1 MITKVFSILLIF
13 IFFFS
18 ITQISHTQEKKKV
31 PIPTLFNTGVDNNY
45 LPLDDGETDP
55 HYILAL
61 SADASFPGP
70 DTKVVLSDE
79 GLMDCCWMKNDSKS
93 KWIAPR
99 ADAMGFNAAGFY
111 VYSLS
116 FSLYGFKPETAVI
129 RGFWTSDN
137 NGQEIMINQKPLG
150 FITPYTAFNSGFYPF
165 EINEGFVEG
174 INTILF
180 AVNNGEAP
188 TGLRVV
194 ISGEAEPKDVAD
206 K

>member
-1 MITKVFSILLIF
+1 VLLIF
-13 IFFFS
+13 S
-18 ITQISHTQEKKKV
+18 LTQNSRSQEKKKV

-45 LPLDDGETDP
+45 QPLADGETDP
-55 HYILAL
+55 HYVLAL
-61 SADASFPGP
+61 SADATFPGP
-70 DTKVVLSDE
+70 EAKIVFSDVFPM
-79 GLMDCCWMKNDSKS
+79 GNWMVNDSKS

-99 ADAMGFNAAGFY
+99 TDAGEFNAAGFY

-129 RGFWTSDN
+129 RGLWTSDN

-150 FITPYTAFNSGFYPF
+150 FTTPYTAFNSGFYPF
-165 EINEGFVEG
+165 EIKEGFVEG
-174 INTILF
+174 MNTILF

-188 TGLRVV
+188 TGLRVI
-194 ISGEAEPKDVAD
+194 ISGEAEPKDVAS